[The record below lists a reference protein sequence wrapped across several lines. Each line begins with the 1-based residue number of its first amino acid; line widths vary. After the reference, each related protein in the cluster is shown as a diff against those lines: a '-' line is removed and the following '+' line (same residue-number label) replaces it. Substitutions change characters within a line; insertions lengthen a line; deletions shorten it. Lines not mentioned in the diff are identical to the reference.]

1 MMVFIFPRHKET
13 MVCTKN
19 KCWCRAGC
27 SRKREIGNNIDKVNM
42 AEGERN

>member
-1 MMVFIFPRHKET
+1 MMVFVFPRCNET

-19 KCWCRAGC
+19 KCWGGAGC

-42 AEGERN
+42 AEGEGN